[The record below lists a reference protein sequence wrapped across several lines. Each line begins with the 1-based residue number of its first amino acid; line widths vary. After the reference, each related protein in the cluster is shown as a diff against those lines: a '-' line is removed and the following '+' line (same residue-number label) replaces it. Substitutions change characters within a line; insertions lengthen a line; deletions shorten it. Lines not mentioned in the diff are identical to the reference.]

1 MSIILIGV
9 KHKTAPVEIRERLAF
24 DDAACAA
31 GLRTLVDGQVVR
43 EGLIVSTCNRVEILS
58 ATANDHIDLGT
69 GRVTQFLDTS
79 GNLPSG
85 FLQDHL
91 YRHTDE
97 EAVRHLF
104 RVRSEERR
112 VGKECRGRW
121 SPERERTQEMG
132 SVLD

>member
-97 EAVRHLF
+97 EA
-104 RVRSEERR
+104 RSEEHTSELQSPCNL
-112 VGKECRGRW
+112 VCRLLFDKKN
-121 SPERERTQEMG
+121 TQ
-132 SVLD
+132 